1 MSVLIGV
8 DAGGTK
14 TAVVVVDG
22 ERELARSV
30 GAPGAVRAGRALVAA
45 SRITAAVRRALTDA
59 GLLNGDVLVVGA
71 AGVGRDPERSELREI
86 LRGERLAE
94 RVIITGDLD
103 IALEA
108 AFGEGPGIVLVSGTG
123 SVAVGRTPDG
133 VLHRAGGLGW
143 QMGDEGSGYAIGRA
157 ALVAVGRAR
166 DGRGPATALTQEIG
180 TAARMDFDALIRWST
195 SAEPGEVAALAP
207 MVLEV
212 AAKNDA
218 VARTIVE
225 SAAEELASLVKA
237 VLEKFPGK
245 ASVPVALAGGN
256 LQPDRALRPLLLARL
271 GKVGRAAPV
280 QAPLDP
286 TLGALSLAR
295 RLSP

>member
-1 MSVLIGV
+1 
-8 DAGGTK
+8 
-14 TAVVVVDG
+14 
-22 ERELARSV
+22 
-30 GAPGAVRAGRALVAA
+30 
-45 SRITAAVRRALTDA
+45 
-59 GLLNGDVLVVGA
+59 
-71 AGVGRDPERSELREI
+71 
-86 LRGERLAE
+86 
-94 RVIITGDLD
+94 
-103 IALEA
+103 
-108 AFGEGPGIVLVSGTG
+108 
-123 SVAVGRTPDG
+123 
-133 VLHRAGGLGW
+133 
-143 QMGDEGSGYAIGRA
+143 
-157 ALVAVGRAR
+157 
-166 DGRGPATALTQEIG
+166 
-180 TAARMDFDALIRWST
+180 LIRWST

-218 VARTIVE
+218 VASTIVE

-245 ASVPVALAGGN
+245 AGVPVALAGGN